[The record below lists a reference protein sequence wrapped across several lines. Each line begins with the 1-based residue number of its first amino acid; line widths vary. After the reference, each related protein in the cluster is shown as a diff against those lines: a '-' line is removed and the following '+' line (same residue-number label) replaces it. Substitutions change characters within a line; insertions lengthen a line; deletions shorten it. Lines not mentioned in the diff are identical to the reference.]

1 MPEVHCERFLE
12 MPEQRL
18 VQNLHQRRLST
29 ATKQVERIPNSFNCL
44 SNFGIHESVFFWDLV
59 KDLRKKKE
67 TTKLNLHSL
76 P

>member
-1 MPEVHCERFLE
+1 LPEVHCERFLE

-18 VQNLHQRRLST
+18 LQNLHQRRFST
-29 ATKQVERIPNSFNCL
+29 ATNHVERFPNSFSC
-44 SNFGIHESVFFWDLV
+44 SIRFGTHETVFFWDLV

-67 TTKLNLHSL
+67 TLKINFRSL

>member
-1 MPEVHCERFLE
+1 

-18 VQNLHQRRLST
+18 VQNLHQRRFST
-29 ATKQVERIPNSFNCL
+29 ATNQVERVPNSFSCL
-44 SNFGIHESVFFWDLV
+44 SDFGIHEFRFFWDLV

-67 TTKLNLHSL
+67 TLKINFCSL